1 MEQMPKG
8 RKENLFEKGHE
19 LFLILDSNCN
29 FQLKISSYH
38 QTRWGLKAKDEV
50 SYKKYYICDTV

>member
-1 MEQMPKG
+1 MPKG

-38 QTRWGLKAKDEV
+38 HKAKDEV